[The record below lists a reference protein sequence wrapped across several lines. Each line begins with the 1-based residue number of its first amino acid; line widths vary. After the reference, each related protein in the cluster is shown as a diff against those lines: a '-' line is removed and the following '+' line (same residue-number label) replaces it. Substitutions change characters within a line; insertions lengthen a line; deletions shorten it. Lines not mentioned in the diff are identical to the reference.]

1 MTIPASYTVQVVP
14 GVLSAAG
21 SAVALNGLILT
32 QSPFVPIGTVQAF
45 ANAASVGAFFGLT
58 GPEYQAALIYFQGP
72 NNAQAL
78 PGSLLFAQYNPA
90 AVAAYLR
97 GGALTLTLTQL
108 QAVSGTLTLTVNGT
122 PITSSSV
129 NLSSATSF
137 SDAATKIQGAF
148 TSPNFTVAWDTQ
160 HNAFVFTSNTTG
172 AASTIGLASGAVAT
186 SLALA
191 AGTGAVLSQGADPAT
206 PAALLSA
213 ILQITQNWAGFT
225 TTWEPVTAD
234 KTAFSAWTSLQG
246 NRYLYAGYDSD
257 SNAKVIGNTTT
268 WGYAVQQAQ
277 DSGTVCIYGDLTHAA
292 FVLGT
297 IASIN
302 FTQPNGRITLDF
314 QSQSGLIPSVTN
326 VTDAQALIANGY
338 NYYGA
343 NANASS
349 GWNWFANGSISGQY
363 KWIDS
368 YVNQIWLNA
377 NLQGAL
383 VNLLLSAGSIP
394 YNAQGY
400 AMVDAAI
407 QDPVNAAVAFG
418 AIRTGVAL
426 SQSQIAQLKATIG
439 ADVSNVI
446 FAKGWYLQIVPATAA
461 QRIGRTSPAM
471 TLWYADGGAIQQ
483 ITLSSIEVQ

>member
-32 QSPFVPIGTVQAF
+32 QSPYVPIGTVQAF
-45 ANAASVGAFFGLT
+45 ASAASVGAFFGLT
-58 GPEYQAALIYFQGP
+58 GPEYEAAQIYFQGP

-78 PGSLLFAQYNPA
+78 PGTLLFAQYNPS

-97 GGALTLTLTQL
+97 GAALTLTLAQL
-108 QAVSGTLTLTVNGT
+108 QAVSGTLTVSVNGT
-122 PITSSSV
+122 PATSSSI
-129 NLSSATSF
+129 NLTSATSF
-137 SDAATKIQGAF
+137 SDAASKIQAAF
-148 TSPNFTVAWDTQ
+148 TSPNFAVSWDAQ
-160 HNAFVFTSNTTG
+160 HNAFVLTATTTG
-172 AASTIGLASGAVAT
+172 AASTIAFATGTLAV

-191 AGTGAVLSQGADPAT
+191 SGTGAVLSRGADAAT
-206 PAALLSA
+206 PGTFLPGV
-213 ILQITQNWAGFT
+213 LQVSQNWAAFT
-225 TTWEPVTAD
+225 TTWEPSTAD
-234 KTAFSAWTSLQG
+234 KTAFSAWTALQA
-246 NRYLYAGYDSD
+246 NRYAYVGYDSD
-257 SNAKVIGNTTT
+257 VNAKVIGSTTT

-277 DSGTVCIYGDLTHAA
+277 DSGTVCIFGDLTHAA
-292 FVLGT
+292 FVLGV

-326 VTDAQALIANGY
+326 VTDAQALVANGY

-349 GWNWFANGSISGQY
+349 NWNWFANGSISGQY

-418 AIRTGVAL
+418 AIRPGVAL

-446 FAKGWYLQIVPATAA
+446 YAKGWYLQIVPATAA
-461 QRIGRTSPAM
+461 QRIGRTSPAA